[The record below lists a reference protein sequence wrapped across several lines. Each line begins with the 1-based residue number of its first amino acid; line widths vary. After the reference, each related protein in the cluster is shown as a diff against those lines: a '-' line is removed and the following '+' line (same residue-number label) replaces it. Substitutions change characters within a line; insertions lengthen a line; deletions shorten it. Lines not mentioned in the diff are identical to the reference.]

1 MKMIIMVAA
10 GLLSTGAIAQTSTMQ
25 TTTTTTKPAPAP
37 APTMMNHST
46 TTSMRHSESHMRASD
61 GHKMR
66 HHMRRKCYNQM
77 RHGHKVRVC
86 RSRY

>member
-25 TTTTTTKPAPAP
+25 TTKPAP

-46 TTSMRHSESHMRASD
+46 TTSTRHSESHMRASD
-61 GHKMR
+61 NHKMR

-77 RHGHKVRVC
+77 RHGHRVRVC

>member
-37 APTMMNHST
+37 TVMNHST
-46 TTSMRHSESHMRASD
+46 TTSMRHSESPMRTSD
-61 GHKMR
+61 NHKMR

>member
-37 APTMMNHST
+37 TMMSHST
-46 TTSMRHSESHMRASD
+46 TTSMRHSETHVRASD
-61 GHKMR
+61 SHKMR